1 MRMHATLGNMSRRE
15 REQVAVTSFGEH
27 AEENL
32 QFIRRTM
39 ERSATFTAVPGIGGV
54 GMGAIGV
61 AASVLAA
68 NQTSAE
74 RWLIVWLLAAAVAL
88 SIGVTATLRKA
99 ARLGAPL
106 AGAVGRRFAMSLAAP
121 LVAGAALTWGVWMH
135 DDWALMPAVWLLLYG
150 TGVLAGGAFSVA
162 AVRLL
167 GVAFMALGVA
177 ALVTPPAWGNVWL
190 GTGFGGL
197 QIAFGLY
204 IARRH
209 GG

>member
-1 MRMHATLGNMSRRE
+1 MSRRE
-15 REQVAVTSFGEH
+15 PQLAVSSFGQH
-27 AEENL
+27 AEESL

-39 ERSATFTAVPGIGGV
+39 ERSATFTAVPGLGGA
-54 GMGAIGV
+54 GMGVIAL
-61 AASVLAA
+61 AAAVLAA
-68 NQTSAE
+68 NQRSAE
-74 RWLIVWLLAAAVAL
+74 RWLIVWLLAAAIAA
-88 SIGVTATLRKA
+88 SIGVTAMLRKA

-121 LVAGAALTWGVWMH
+121 LVAGAALTWGVWVN
-135 DDWALMPAVWLLLYG
+135 DDSPLLPAVWLLLYG
-150 TGVLAGGAFSVA
+150 TGVLAGGVFSVA

-167 GVAFMALGVA
+167 GVAFMVLGVA
-177 ALVTPPAWGNVWL
+177 ALATPPAWGNVWL
-190 GTGFGGL
+190 GIGFGGL